1 MGCLVQAVQVC
12 QYHTGVGE
20 KPGRIGFTREIYP
33 SGVFIFRFKN
43 KYQGRIEVES
53 RGFLDRYFKLKEHG
67 TTVRTE
73 VIAGITTFITMAY
86 IIFVNPNIL
95 GTTGMDKGAVFVAT
109 ILSAIVATMIMG
121 LFANVPFAL
130 AAGMGMNA
138 FFTYYVVGQLK
149 YSWQSA
155 LAMVFLCGIINIVIT
170 VTKLRI
176 MIVKA
181 IPDSLKNAIGAG
193 IGLFIS
199 LIGFVEGGL
208 VVKNPDTLVQLGD
221 FSKPTTLLTLIGL
234 IITALLMVLRV
245 RGAILL
251 GILITTV
258 IGIPMGIS
266 KIPEAVVS
274 LPPSL
279 APTFLQLDFSHLLR
293 PEVGFLGVITII
305 VAFSLADTFDT
316 IGTFI
321 GTARRTNVFD
331 DANGEIKKG
340 SRFPTKMDRALFA
353 DAIAT
358 SIGALLGTSNVT
370 TYVESTAGISAGGRT
385 GLTSVITSAMFVL
398 ALFFAP
404 IVGIV
409 PSQATAPALIIV
421 GVLMLGAI
429 TNINFEDFSEAL
441 PAFATA
447 VLMPFTYNITNGIAA
462 GFIFYTLVKIVTGK
476 AKEVHPMMYIFAIL
490 FVLRYAF
497 LKA

>member
-1 MGCLVQAVQVC
+1 MENQ
-12 QYHTGVGE
+12 
-20 KPGRIGFTREIYP
+20 
-33 SGVFIFRFKN
+33 
-43 KYQGRIEVES
+43 
-53 RGFLDRYFKLKEHG
+53 GFLERFFRLKAHG
-67 TTVRTE
+67 TNARTE
-73 VIAGITTFITMAY
+73 IIAGITTFITMAY

-95 GTTGMDKGAVFVAT
+95 GETGMDKGAVFVAT
-109 ILSAIVATMIMG
+109 IFSAIIATLIMG

-138 FFTYYVVGQLK
+138 FFTFYVVKQLH
-149 YSWQSA
+149 YSWQAA
-155 LAMVFLCGIINIVIT
+155 LAMVFICGIINIIIT
-170 VTKLRI
+170 VTKLRM
-176 MIVKA
+176 MIVNA
-181 IPDSLKNAIGAG
+181 IPDTLKNAIGAG

-199 LIGFVEGGL
+199 LIGFESGGL
-208 VVKNPDTLVQLGD
+208 VIKNPDTLVQLGN
-221 FSKPTTLLTLIGL
+221 FHQTGTLLTLIGL

-251 GILITTV
+251 GILATTI

-266 KIPEAVVS
+266 KVPTAIVS

-279 APTFLQLDFSHLLR
+279 GPTFLKLSFSDILK
-293 PEVGFLGVITII
+293 PDVGILAVITII

-321 GTARRTNVFD
+321 GTARKTDVFD
-331 DANGEIKKG
+331 DKNGEIKKG

-358 SIGALLGTSNVT
+358 SMGALLGTSNVT

-385 GLTSVITSAMFVL
+385 GFTSVITALMFVL

-409 PSQATAPALIIV
+409 PKEATAPALIIV
-421 GVLMLGAI
+421 GVLMLGAV
-429 TNINFEDFSEAL
+429 TNINFEDFGEAL
-441 PAFATA
+441 PAFATL

-462 GFIFYTLVKIVTGK
+462 GFIFYTLVKIVRGK
-476 AKEVHPMMYIFAIL
+476 GKEVHPLMYIFTVL
-490 FVLRYAF
+490 FLLRYA
-497 LKA
+497 LVAV